1 MQSARREGRVGKAGK
16 AGKAGREEV
25 GVFLRGLDDVVLI
38 SCCEEVW
45 RAQLRFSVCH
55 ASMMEMETEVV
66 MWTASLLRRN
76 IFMTMGRS
84 TVLQFRE
91 SLVRAR
97 QEKFPPFL
105 ISVFEINK

>member
-1 MQSARREGRVGKAGK
+1 MQSARREGRVGK

-84 TVLQFRE
+84 T
-91 SLVRAR
+91 A
-97 QEKFPPFL
+97 
-105 ISVFEINK
+105 ISRVFGPSPTRKIPAFFNLSF